1 MAAKTLHELEIEV
14 EKMKVELSILRR
26 DLDMM
31 LKIHKQEVAI
41 VDNAKLNTDA
51 GKNIK

>member
-14 EKMKVELSILRR
+14 EKMKVEISILRR

-31 LKIHKQEVAI
+31 LKIYKQDATPEKI
-41 VDNAKLNTDA
+41 NTD
-51 GKNIK
+51 GGENIK